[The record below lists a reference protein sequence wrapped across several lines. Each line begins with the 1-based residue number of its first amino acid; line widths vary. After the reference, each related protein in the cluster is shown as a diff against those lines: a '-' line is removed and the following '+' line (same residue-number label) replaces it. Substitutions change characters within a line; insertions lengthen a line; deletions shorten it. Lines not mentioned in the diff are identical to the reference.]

1 MGFFF
6 ISWISA
12 FCQNK
17 THIDS
22 LETIYSSDNYAVQDK
37 LKILKELAMY
47 HSDTERKLFFSEQ
60 LIQSAQ
66 GSDSLD
72 YLFQGFM
79 EKGSALRLKGDLTH
93 ALESFFAGAKLIET
107 GKVSRNAGALYIG
120 IADVYGVMGNH
131 QNAVRYYQSAFQI
144 LRQQHDSLNLAS
156 ALLNAGDEFITIN
169 KWDSALIYTEE
180 AGLIFEKI
188 HSLIGEAYSLG
199 NLGMIYA
206 QMGNDRQAE
215 KYMNEA
221 IVLLEDLDD
230 YYPIAVYLNSLA
242 DIYLEKGDYRT
253 ALSYAFKSL
262 ELATRYSLKEQVS
275 NANLK
280 ISEIY
285 EKAGN
290 RGEAFTYYK
299 NHIAYRD
306 SVNNISSVQ
315 QMADVRTDFEVSK
328 KQIEV
333 DLLNQQKKNQQI
345 MVVAAVIALILICLL
360 AFGLYRRNKF
370 IQQTNR
376 IIEKEKENSETLLLN
391 ILPKETAQE
400 LKQRGKV
407 QARRFDSVTV
417 LFADFKSFTQYAEE
431 LSPEKLVESVDFYF
445 SKFDEIIER
454 YGLEK
459 IKTIGDSYMCA
470 GGLPFPTKDHAYN
483 MVLAAMDIAEFVAA
497 TKKSPTTAYQFEVRI
512 GINTGPV
519 VAGVVGTKKFAFDI
533 WGDTVNIAARMEAN
547 SEAGKIN
554 ISENTYAL
562 IKDKFDCSY
571 RGEFDVK
578 NKGLMKMYYV
588 TELKDL
594 LKLKSV

>member
-1 MGFFF
+1 LGFFF
-6 ISWISA
+6 ISWLTA
-12 FCQNK
+12 FCQSK
-17 THIDS
+17 TNIDS
-22 LETIYSSDNYAVQDK
+22 LETIYLEGKYAGQDK

-47 HSDTERKLFFSEQ
+47 HTDTKQKLFFSEE

-66 GSDSLD
+66 TSDSLD
-72 YLFQGFM
+72 YLFQGLL
-79 EKGSALRLKGDLTH
+79 EKGNALRLKGDLTH
-93 ALESFFAGAKLIET
+93 ALESFFQGAKLIE
-107 GKVSRNAGALYIG
+107 AGRVTRKLGSLYIG
-120 IADVYGVMGNH
+120 IADVYAVMGNH
-131 QNAVRYYQSAFQI
+131 QNAVKYHQSAIQI
-144 LRQQHDSLNLAS
+144 LRQERDSVNLAS

-180 AGLIFEKI
+180 AGLIFEEI
-188 HSLIGEAYSLG
+188 HSLVGEAYSLG

-215 KYMNEA
+215 KFMNEA
-221 IVLLEDLDD
+221 IIMLEELDEF
-230 YYPIAVYLNSLA
+230 YPIAVYLIYIA
-242 DIYLEKGDYRT
+242 DIYLGKGDYT
-253 ALSYAFKSL
+253 AALSYAFKSL

-275 NANLK
+275 DANLK

-285 EKAGN
+285 EKAGK
-290 RGEAFTYYK
+290 RGEAFSYYK

-306 SVNNISSVQ
+306 SVNNIASVQ

-345 MVVAAVIALILICLL
+345 IVIATVIALILICLL
-360 AFGLYRRNKF
+360 AVGLYRRNKF
-370 IQQTNR
+370 IHQTNQ
-376 IIEKEKENSETLLLN
+376 IIEKEKENSENLLLN
-391 ILPKETAQE
+391 ILPKETAHE
-400 LKQRGKV
+400 LKLRGKV
-407 QARRFDSVTV
+407 KARRFDSVTV
-417 LFADFKSFTQYAEE
+417 LFADFKAFTQYAEE

-454 YGLEK
+454 HGLEK
-459 IKTIGDSYMCA
+459 IKTIGDAYMCA

-533 WGDTVNIAARMEAN
+533 WGDTVNIAARMESN

-554 ISENTYAL
+554 VSENTYAL
-562 IKDKFDCSY
+562 IKDIFDCTY

-588 TELKDL
+588 TKVKDPL
-594 LKLKSV
+594 NLKSV